1 MIKVK
6 TFVIKNSNNPH
17 HHERLDGVINNF
29 LAENDIEVVD
39 IKYSTAMAPDAQG
52 GFFWEPSAM
61 IIYKTKDNG

>member
-6 TFVIKNSNNPH
+6 TFVIKNSNNSL

-39 IKYSTAMAPDAQG
+39 IKY
-52 GFFWEPSAM
+52 
-61 IIYKTKDNG
+61 

>member
-6 TFVIKNSNNPH
+6 TFVIKNSNIPH

-39 IKYSTAMAPDAQG
+39 IKYSTAMAPDALG
-52 GFFWEPSAM
+52 GFFWKPSAM